1 MSATSR
7 GAELAPVPSRPC
19 PVCGERS
26 AAAWSS
32 RMTGLGS
39 DARGRALARC
49 RACGVVFID
58 PVPTSALDPST
69 YGSAY
74 YQPWQGREERARL
87 LLWERR
93 LSALRSRAGSGSL
106 LDIGCGDGLFLKVAS
121 EAGHAVEG
129 IEFSPEGARR
139 AALRLGRP
147 IAVGDLS
154 RSGLLN
160 GPFDIVT
167 LWHVLE
173 HLVDPSAMVAA
184 AHRRLRPGG
193 LLAVAVPNLDNVPMQ
208 VAYLAARRRPLP
220 LYAEDAREPHLVH
233 FDPRSLSI
241 ALERHGFADIEV
253 QADRCALTLP
263 KRAIDSLAACLS
275 RISGRLMTDA
285 IVAFA
290 RRKR

>member
-1 MSATSR
+1 
-7 GAELAPVPSRPC
+7 
-19 PVCGERS
+19 
-26 AAAWSS
+26 
-32 RMTGLGS
+32 
-39 DARGRALARC
+39 
-49 RACGVVFID
+49 VVFVD

-93 LSALRSRAGSGSL
+93 LSALRSHGGGGSL

-139 AALRLGRP
+139 AAQRLGRP

-154 RSGLLN
+154 RSGVLK

-173 HLVDPSAMVAA
+173 HLVEPSAMLAA
-184 AHRRLRPGG
+184 AHHRLRPGG
-193 LLAVAVPNLDNVPMQ
+193 LLVVAVPNLDNVPMQ
-208 VAYLAARRRPLP
+208 LAYLAARGRPLP
-220 LYAEDAREPHLVH
+220 LYAEDAREPHLIH

-241 ALERHGFADIEV
+241 ALERHRFVGIEV
-253 QADRCALTLP
+253 QADRCALAFP
-263 KRAIDSLAACLS
+263 KRAIDLLATCLS
-275 RISGRLMTDA
+275 RIAGRLMTDA

-290 RRKR
+290 RRTR